1 MIKLI
6 RAGFRRYARK
16 PLFWITLGLSLLFG
30 FVASQADI
38 NSSVPNKRVLGNFV
52 QDVFFGNTTG
62 RTFSGLIT
70 ILYGISAV
78 LLCFSIG
85 REFSD
90 HVIRNKLVCGHS
102 KGKIYL
108 SEWILAM
115 LVTVLMQ
122 LSFCLGVVLDFLPVL
137 DDISLPFFLYLLG
150 GLTLAHLALATFFAV
165 VALLVN
171 QRAVV
176 IALCL
181 VVLLGSE
188 SVIHNIQS
196 KLNCSEFV
204 YDYATPPVVEN
215 GVVIEEGEMVA
226 TPNPRY
232 VSGIRRKLYSYLV
245 VALPSGPIREYD
257 SVLSE
262 MNRAVREPQNND
274 SFGYNEEALAVVKI
288 SPLYSI
294 GAILVFGAVGYW
306 IFRKKSIA

>member
-30 FVASQADI
+30 YVGSQADI
-38 NSSVPNKRVLGNFV
+38 NASLPSKRWLGQFV
-52 QDVFFGNTTG
+52 QDVFFGNTSS
-62 RTFSGLIT
+62 RTFNGLIT
-70 ILYGISAV
+70 ALYAVSAV
-78 LLCFSIG
+78 VLCFSIG

-122 LSFCLGVVLDFLPVL
+122 LSFCLGMALDFLPVL
-137 DDISLPFFLYLLG
+137 DDISLPFFLYLVG
-150 GLTLAHLALATFFAV
+150 GLGLAHLALTTFFAV
-165 VALLVN
+165 MALLVN
-171 QRAVV
+171 RRAVV
-176 IALCL
+176 IALCF
-181 VVLLGSE
+181 VVLFGAE
-188 SVIHNIQS
+188 SVNVTLQT
-196 KLNCSEFV
+196 KLNRSEFI

-232 VSGIRRKLYSYLV
+232 VSGIRRKMYSYLV
-245 VALPSGPIREYD
+245 VALPRGPILEYD
-257 SVLSE
+257 RVLSE
-262 MNRAVREPQNND
+262 MYRAAIEPQNND
-274 SFGYNEEALAVVKI
+274 LFGYNEEALAVVKI